1 MKSIELKRGLILA
14 IILVLPVFFSNVLSQ
29 GISID
34 EIKMIAEAGR
44 TDLQW
49 MLGHWY
55 YQGIKVEKDPGLAKY
70 WFEKAVSGGY
80 EEAKFELALLYE
92 DEKEYSKAYNLFFS
106 YASNPQNE
114 IKENVNSPYN
124 HSISKVGEYKFAG
137 IGTNKDLKGA
147 VEWLEKARKKGF
159 LAGLIALYGC
169 YGELNMPEKEFV
181 IAKEIYDKEG
191 LPIFLAQQYLFGRGC
206 EQNLEIVYNML
217 AEMANGKLEF
227 TRPDGGV
234 LSCDVNS
241 QYEAQLYMGVANYFD
256 KKKVNHYEEAV
267 RWLQSVVDSK
277 DAADPDRGKA
287 MCLLQRCYR
296 FGRGVNKD
304 INRANEL
311 QLNSKQFLS
320 EDEIYKFSSHFSSS
334 Y

>member
-1 MKSIELKRGLILA
+1 MKRYLLLVIVILLTIFPKA
-14 IILVLPVFFSNVLSQ
+14 SAQ
-29 GISID
+29 GID
-34 EIKMIAEAGR
+34 VDVIKIQAEAGR
-44 TDLQW
+44 VDLQW

-55 YQGIKVEKDPGLAKY
+55 FRGIKVDKNPELAKY

-114 IKENVNSPYN
+114 IKEKVNCPYN
-124 HSISKVGEYKFAG
+124 LSISKVGEYKYAG

-147 VEWLEKARKKGF
+147 VDWLEKARKKGVVS
-159 LAGLIALYGC
+159 GSISLYCC
-169 YGELNMPEKEFV
+169 YGELNMPDKEFV
-181 IAKEIYDKEG
+181 IAKEIYEKEG
-191 LPIFLAQQYLFGRGC
+191 LPIFLAQHYLFGRGC
-206 EQNLEIVYNML
+206 EQDLETVYNML

-227 TRPDGGV
+227 TRPDGGKI
-234 LSCDVNS
+234 SCEKSS

-256 KKKVNHYEEAV
+256 KNKTNHYEEAV
-267 RWLQSVVDSK
+267 RMLQSVVNSK
-277 DAADPDRGKA
+277 EATNEDRGKS
-287 MCLLQRCYR
+287 MYLLQRCYR

-304 INRANEL
+304 LNKANEL
-311 QLNSKQFLS
+311 DHASRRLLS
-320 EDEIYKFSSHFSSS
+320 EDELYKFSSHFGSS

>member
-1 MKSIELKRGLILA
+1 MNCKELKKGLILA
-14 IILVLPVFFSNVLSQ
+14 IILVLPVVFPNAMAQ
-29 GISID
+29 DISID
-34 EIKMIAEAGR
+34 VIKMQAEAGR

-55 YQGIKVEKDPGLAKY
+55 FRGIKVDKNPELAKY

-114 IKENVNSPYN
+114 IKERVNSPYN
-124 HSISKVGEYKFAG
+124 HSISKVGEYKYAG

-147 VEWLEKARKKGF
+147 VDWLEKARKNGF
-159 LAGLIALYGC
+159 VGGSIALYFC
-169 YGELNMPEKEFV
+169 YGELNMPDKEFV
-181 IAKEIYDKEG
+181 IAKEIYEKEG
-191 LPIFLAQQYLFGRGC
+191 LPIFLAQQYLFGRDC

-217 AEMANGKLEF
+217 GEMANGKLEF
-227 TRPDGGV
+227 TRPDGGRIN
-234 LSCDVNS
+234 CEKRS
-241 QYEAQLYMGVANYFD
+241 QYEAQLYMGIANYFD
-256 KKKVNHYEEAV
+256 KSKTNHYEEAV
-267 RWLQSVVDSK
+267 RWLQSVVNSK
-277 DAADPDRGKA
+277 DAADSDRGKA

-296 FGRGVNKD
+296 FGRGVDKDVNK
-304 INRANEL
+304 ANEL
-311 QLNSKQFLS
+311 EQASHEFLS
-320 EDEIYKFSSHFSSS
+320 EDEIYKFSSQFSAS

>member
-1 MKSIELKRGLILA
+1 MRSKWINRGLIQALF
-14 IILVLPVFFSNVLSQ
+14 LVLPVFFPNAMAQ
-29 GISID
+29 GINLD
-34 EIKMIAEAGR
+34 EIKKQAEAGR

-55 YQGIKVEKDPGLAKY
+55 YRGIKVEKNTELAKY

-92 DEKEYSKAYNLFFS
+92 DKKEYSKAYNMFFS

-114 IKENVNSPYN
+114 IKEKVNSPYN
-124 HSISKVGEYKFAG
+124 HSISKVGEYKYAG
-137 IGTNKDLKGA
+137 IGTDKDLKGA
-147 VEWLEKARKKGF
+147 VVWLEKARKNG
-159 LAGLIALYGC
+159 LVDGLIALYLC
-169 YGELNMPEKEFV
+169 YGELNMSDKEFT
-181 IAKEIYDKEG
+181 IAKEIYEKEG
-191 LPIFLAQQYLFGRGC
+191 LPIIFAQHYLFGRGC

-217 AEMANGKLEF
+217 TEMANGKLEF

-234 LSCDVNS
+234 LSCGIDS

-256 KKKVNHYEEAV
+256 KNKTNHYEEAV
-267 RWLQSVVDSK
+267 RWLQSVVNSK
-277 DAADPDRGKA
+277 DAADADRGKA

-304 INRANEL
+304 LNKAKEL
-311 QLNSKQFLS
+311 DRKAHELLS
-320 EDEIYKFSSHFSSS
+320 EDEIYKFSSQFSAS